1 MYKYINDNL
10 EWLLRLPLIGTF
22 IYHGYPKL
30 GVSVANLGYIG
41 YLVGPFELFGAVF
54 LILGS
59 FLHENLT
66 RVGSLLIAI
75 IMIGAIY
82 MHLFKWNDHLS
93 SVEWQILILANCI
106 FFIIRGNKV

>member
-1 MYKYINDNL
+1 MKIIIKNIHS
-10 EWLLRLPLIGTF
+10 LIRISLASTF

-41 YLVGPFELFGAVF
+41 YLVGPFELFGSLF
-54 LILGS
+54 LILGG

-93 SVEWQILILANCI
+93 SVEWQFLILANCI

>member
-1 MYKYINDNL
+1 MNIIVKNTH
-10 EWLLRLPLIGTF
+10 WLIRISLASTF

-41 YLVGPFELFGAVF
+41 YLVGPFELFGALF
-54 LILGS
+54 LISGG

-93 SVEWQILILANCI
+93 SVEWQFLILANCI

>member
-1 MYKYINDNL
+1 MNFIVENIH
-10 EWLLRLPLIGTF
+10 WLIRISLASTF

-41 YLVGPFELFGAVF
+41 YLVGPFELFGALF
-54 LILGS
+54 LISGG

-93 SVEWQILILANCI
+93 SVEWQFLILANCI

>member
-1 MYKYINDNL
+1 MNFIVENIH
-10 EWLLRLPLIGTF
+10 WLIRISLASTF

-41 YLVGPFELFGAVF
+41 YLIGPFELLGAIF
-54 LILGS
+54 LISGG
-59 FLHENLT
+59 FLHENFT

-82 MHLFKWNDHLS
+82 MHLFKWNDDLS
-93 SVEWQILILANCI
+93 SVEWQFLILANCI

>member
-1 MYKYINDNL
+1 MNIIVKNIH
-10 EWLLRLPLIGTF
+10 WLIRISLASTF

-30 GVSVANLGYIG
+30 GVSVANLGYLG
-41 YLVGPFELFGAVF
+41 YLVGPFELFGAIF
-54 LILGS
+54 LILGG
-59 FLHENLT
+59 FLYENLT
-66 RVGSLLIAI
+66 RAGSLLTAV

-93 SVEWQILILANCI
+93 SVEWQFLILANCI

>member
-1 MYKYINDNL
+1 MNIIIRNIH
-10 EWLLRLPLIGTF
+10 WLIRISLASTF

-30 GVSVANLGYIG
+30 GVSIANLGYVG
-41 YLVGPFELFGAVF
+41 YLVGPFELLGAMF
-54 LILGS
+54 LILGG

-93 SVEWQILILANCI
+93 SVEWQFLILANCI